1 MVIYTTYSSPI
12 GLIYIYAKNNKIIEV
27 GFEKSILKN
36 QTQKDDDKLLKK
48 TIKQLE
54 EYFSG
59 KRKTFDLPL
68 YLEGTLFQKSVW
80 DELINIPY
88 GQTLSYLDVAKNIN
102 KPKAPRAVGGACN
115 KNPIAI
121 IVPCHR
127 VVGSNKKLVGYASGL
142 LHKEFLLNLENN

>member
-36 QTQKDDDKLLKK
+36 QIQRDDDKLLKK

-102 KPKAPRAVGGACN
+102 KPKAPRS
-115 KNPIAI
+115 
-121 IVPCHR
+121 
-127 VVGSNKKLVGYASGL
+127 VGSMQ
-142 LHKEFLLNLENN
+142 